1 MKIKTIV
8 SMCAGLLMLS
18 SCGGTRL
25 SIIEIESAMNASIGK
40 PFVKTKI
47 DRLINETE
55 TYSEYE
61 TGLSNG
67 CTWSVQVD
75 KKTNLIL
82 SWKLTSPRKPCEEG
96 TYTYG

>member
-1 MKIKTIV
+1 
-8 SMCAGLLMLS
+8 MLS

-25 SIIEIESAMNASIGK
+25 SIIEIESAMNANIGK
-40 PFVKTKI
+40 LFSKSTI
-47 DRLINETE
+47 YRLVNETE
-55 TYSEYE
+55 TYDEYE
-61 TGLSNG
+61 AGLSNG

-75 KKTNLIL
+75 KKTNFIL